1 MKVITSNN
9 QIINLDEINL
19 IEVKKVNDYFQFTI
33 LKREKFKY
41 REIPVSVKYSSM
53 DVFDPEF
60 SKKFMPIGNDQYVR
74 INRIMLIEQVAV
86 EDTIHT
92 VDLVI
97 HFNSGE
103 PFIMR
108 TQTATYELF
117 LRRLREY

>member
-53 DVFDPEF
+53 DEFDSEF
-60 SKKFMPIGNDQYVR
+60 SKKFIPIGIDHFFL
-74 INRIMLIEQVAV
+74 IFIIMLFVHVAV
-86 EDTIHT
+86 
-92 VDLVI
+92 V
-97 HFNSGE
+97 
-103 PFIMR
+103 
-108 TQTATYELF
+108 
-117 LRRLREY
+117 